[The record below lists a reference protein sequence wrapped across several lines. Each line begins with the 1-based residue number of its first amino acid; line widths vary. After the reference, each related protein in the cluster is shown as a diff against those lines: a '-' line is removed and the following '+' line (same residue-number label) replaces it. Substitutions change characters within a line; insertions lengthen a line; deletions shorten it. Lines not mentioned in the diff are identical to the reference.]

1 MLRDNVTC
9 PVVPETT
16 IRQPPKS
23 AAAYLSMFIDVV
35 RDMIRHLIDRLDL
48 DRYIEKAK
56 VGVAA

>member
-1 MLRDNVTC
+1 
-9 PVVPETT
+9 VVPEIT

-35 RDMIRHLIDRLDL
+35 RDMIQHLIDRLDL